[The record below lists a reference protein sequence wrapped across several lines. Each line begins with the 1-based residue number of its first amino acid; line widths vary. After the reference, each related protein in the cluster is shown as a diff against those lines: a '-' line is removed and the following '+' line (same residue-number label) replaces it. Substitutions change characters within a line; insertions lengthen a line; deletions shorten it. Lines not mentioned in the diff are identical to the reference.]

1 MSKAADL
8 AALIVD
14 VNTTEAKTDELT
26 GKTTAGSIAVTGEG
40 GSTTTN
46 LQQGLTKAWS
56 TMDSDAS
63 TISFLDS
70 FNSSSAVDNGTGKY
84 GANWTNSLANVNYY
98 SCGVTCYQSTVLDYQ
113 RYLSSEYGGGNMDRD
128 RTTSQATVGHY
139 NGSAYVDT
147 FQAGLMV
154 QGDLA

>member
-1 MSKAADL
+1 MASELRVDTLKDSSGNNSVGMSYVA
-8 AALIVD
+8 
-14 VNTTEAKTDELT
+14 
-26 GKTTAGSIAVTGEG
+26 G
-40 GSTTTN
+40 GSA
-46 LQQGLTKAWS
+46 KAWS

-70 FNSSSAVDNGTGKY
+70 FNSSSAQDNGAGKY
-84 GANWTNSLANVNYY
+84 GTNWTSNLANVNYY
-98 SCGVTCYQSTVLDYQ
+98 SCGVTCYQNTTTEYQ

-139 NGSAYVDT
+139 NGSSYVDT

>member
-1 MSKAADL
+1 MSKAAEL
-8 AALIVD
+8 AEFGGGISGG
-14 VNTTEAKTDELT
+14 TD
-26 GKTTAGSIAVTGEG
+26 AVSGVA
-40 GSTTTN
+40 
-46 LQQGLTKAWS
+46 KAWS

-70 FNSSSAVDNGTGKY
+70 FNSSSALDNGAGKY
-84 GANWTNSLANVNYY
+84 GTNWTSNLANVNYY
-98 SCGVTCYQSTVLDYQ
+98 SCGVTCYQSTTNDYQ
-113 RYLSSEYGGGNMDRD
+113 RYLSSEYAGGNMDRD

-139 NGSAYVDT
+139 NGSAYADT